1 MSDYTVIRA
10 VTLSLRQVLRN
21 AITNDSDPQLNGVEI
36 DLRSPKEM
44 REDNNAT
51 GVSFWLYRVTR
62 DPDTLNLAARRV
74 QPDRVSKQPM
84 PLHLYYLVS
93 PIRTRPED
101 EQLLLG
107 RVVQTLN
114 DHSILMGADLVDT
127 LAGAPDQ
134 FRVMLEPFSLEEL
147 TRVWTALEESYQM
160 SVTYSVQVVTID
172 SDREA
177 VDAPPVLERQ
187 SVYEEIV

>member
-1 MSDYTVIRA
+1 
-10 VTLSLRQVLRN
+10 
-21 AITNDSDPQLNGVEI
+21 
-36 DLRSPKEM
+36 
-44 REDNNAT
+44 
-51 GVSFWLYRVTR
+51 
-62 DPDTLNLAARRV
+62 
-74 QPDRVSKQPM
+74 
-84 PLHLYYLVS
+84 
-93 PIRTRPED
+93 
-101 EQLLLG
+101 
-107 RVVQTLN
+107 VQTLN

-177 VDAPPVLERQ
+177 VDAPPVLERR